1 MPVNKASRAKTAVVT
16 PFGTFQFNFMPFGLK
31 NAGATIQKLMD
42 KILGDLDF
50 SFFYLDDILISSVM
64 EEEHCKQSPYVKFL
78 TTYTRPV

>member
-1 MPVNKASRAKTAVVT
+1 MT

-50 SFFYLDDILISSVM
+50 SFVYLDDILISSGN
-64 EEEHCKQSPYVKFL
+64 EEDPLAQSVPE
-78 TTYTRPV
+78 T